1 MEQRQLVGLITR
13 RSLVRIQSPQPRRR
27 PRDPATW
34 AGFPDSRAAVA
45 FRPGSRGPRRAGSG
59 PRSRRGAGILSRVVG
74 LWTGPGARP
83 TLDRRRH
90 GAASLGVLAAD
101 GSGRPHARSESARAE
116 LGRRRVARRR
126 RARRRDRLARR
137 AHRSDDRRAD
147 PRRCRSGRSRD
158 RACRGRRRRD
168 RTGRAA
174 AAATEPT
181 EPTDLSWRSSR
192 TLAAILSFLVP
203 GTGQLLTGRLL
214 AGLLFLS
221 PVIVA
226 VIAAVVASG
235 GDRGRLLGYLV
246 QPGVLLGIVI
256 LDGVLLVWRA
266 LAIVDAW
273 WGRHSKAPKTVF
285 SVITLVALLA
295 LTGATH
301 FVIGA
306 QVMAARDTVDA
317 VFASSDD
324 EGDDGFGEIPDATEA
339 PSPTPTPLP
348 TATPEPGA
356 TAAPTPSPTPT
367 PAPTPVPGP
376 LTDGRLDV
384 LLVGGDAGPGRWS
397 LRTDT
402 LMVLSVDTETGDSA
416 LFSIPRNMVNV
427 PLPKESRNA
436 FACRCF
442 PRLINSLYVYASSH
456 PGSFPGKDDT
466 RGLRAVQM
474 AIGTLVGRKLD
485 GMVVVKLQGF
495 VKLVNAIGGIDV
507 TVPEAVFDE
516 RYPLENG
523 NGYVQ
528 IYIKRGKQHMTGR
541 QGADVRAIAAPGL
554 GLRPHGAP
562 ADRAD
567 RDRQEAA
574 QGAAARSACRTCSI
588 SPRTTC
594 GPISRSATCRT
605 SPRSPSRSTSR
616 RCRRSAS
623 SRRTTPRTST
633 TPRSRRSERSSAMS
647 STTPSRSPGPP
658 RECGP
663 RRRQA
668 RHPPLAD
675 GPAPNC

>member
-1 MEQRQLVGLITR
+1 MDQD
-13 RSLVRIQSPQPRRR
+13 
-27 PRDPATW
+27 DPTPEAN
-34 AGFPDSRAAVA
+34 PPEPSSVD
-45 FRPGSRGPRRAGSG
+45 AGSPEDG
-59 PRSRRGAGILSRVVG
+59 EPAAATDSPAE
-74 LWTGPGARP
+74 P
-83 TLDRRRH
+83 TDPTTVEPIPAD
-90 GAASLGVLAAD
+90 AAAAAAATE
-101 GSGRPHARSESARAE
+101 PPE
-116 LGRRRVARRR
+116 
-126 RARRRDRLARR
+126 
-137 AHRSDDRRAD
+137 
-147 PRRCRSGRSRD
+147 
-158 RACRGRRRRD
+158 
-168 RTGRAA
+168 AA

-181 EPTDLSWRSSR
+181 EPAEPTDLSWRSSR
-192 TLAAILSFLVP
+192 ILAAVLSFLVP

-226 VIAAVVASG
+226 VVAAVVASG

-256 LDGVLLVWRA
+256 LDGVLLAWRA

-306 QVMAARDTVDA
+306 QVMAARDTVEA

-324 EGDDGFGEIPDATEA
+324 EGDDGFGEIPEETEA

-541 QGADVRAIAAPGL
+541 KALMYARSRHQDSDYGRMERQQIVLTAIGKKLLKEPLLIRLPDLLDIAKNNLWTNLKKRDLPDLATPRRAGRPQGDAEGALHPAELPRVPQRRRDQEDPERGGPC
-554 GLRPHGAP
+554 LRPP
-562 ADRAD
+562 R
-567 RDRQEAA
+567 
-574 QGAAARSACRTCSI
+574 AARQAHPAC
-588 SPRTTC
+588 
-594 GPISRSATCRT
+594 ATRANAKPDT
-605 SPRSPSRSTSR
+605 RPSLTVR
-616 RCRRSAS
+616 
-623 SRRTTPRTST
+623 RRTARLRIATETAFSLN
-633 TPRSRRSERSSAMS
+633 
-647 STTPSRSPGPP
+647 PGPDHP
-658 RECGP
+658 GFFLVREGRGHGTGDGSSSV
-663 RRRQA
+663 RRRLG
-668 RHPPLAD
+668 RPRLR
-675 GPAPNC
+675 